1 VTVPVIPFWS
11 WIAGA
16 FDPVLILVAV
26 WLGWKADQF
35 GKVFIAAI
43 VALALSVLASWLITA
58 IGLPWVAPISREGPM
73 LLQVRVVAAV
83 VWAAGAYFARWIVRR
98 A

>member
-1 VTVPVIPFWS
+1 MTVPVIPFWS

-16 FDPVLILVAV
+16 FDPVLIVVAV

-43 VALALSVLASWLITA
+43 AALALSVLVSWFVTFV
-58 IGLPWVAPISREGPM
+58 GLPWVAPISREGPM

-83 VWAAGAYFARWIVRR
+83 AWAAGAYLARRVLRR